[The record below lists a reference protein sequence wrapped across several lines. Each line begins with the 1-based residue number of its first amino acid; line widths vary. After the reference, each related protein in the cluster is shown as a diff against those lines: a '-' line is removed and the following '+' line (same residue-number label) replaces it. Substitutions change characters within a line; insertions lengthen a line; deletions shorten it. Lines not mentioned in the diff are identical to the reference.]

1 VTRPSTTGA
10 GTGVSESAFVEE
22 DSPAAAAA
30 ATTGGA
36 AAGATTGGQNQQPV
50 LPPAPTPAQAT
61 QQFPAYVGGKPTT
74 HVLVPIGAIKENE
87 VKITTEK
94 GEMAVRVPVTSH
106 FSTFVHPMMDTLGRE
121 AEESWGR
128 SGKIKFQF
136 DRNWIGAKGEAEVLQ
151 HNILQACENRRN
163 AQQSETLNL
172 GGGGAAGTTTTG
184 GAGGW
189 ANPATT
195 TTAGG
200 GGLAGG
206 GGGGGTTT
214 TTTTTQPLGAV
225 HGGQQRVGD
234 VDPLD
239 TSSEAKVAGV
249 ST

>member
-1 VTRPSTTGA
+1 MMVDPVELTTRASDPR
-10 GTGVSESAFVEE
+10 
-22 DSPAAAAA
+22 PH
-30 ATTGGA
+30 
-36 AAGATTGGQNQQPV
+36 PV
-50 LPPAPTPAQAT
+50 
-61 QQFPAYVGGKPTT
+61 
-74 HVLVPIGAIKENE
+74 H
-87 VKITTEK
+87 
-94 GEMAVRVPVTSH
+94 S
-106 FSTFVHPMMDTLGRE
+106 
-121 AEESWGR
+121 
-128 SGKIKFQF
+128 
-136 DRNWIGAKGEAEVLQ
+136 EAEVLQ

-206 GGGGGTTT
+206 GGGGGGGGTTT